1 MTRARRLVL
10 FDLDGTLIDSEAG
23 IVNSI
28 EYALGK
34 LAAAI
39 PPREVLRGWIG
50 PPLRA
55 TFPLALGDDH
65 DAVEQAVAFYRE
77 RFGAIGWR
85 EHTPYAGIDA
95 LVEALAARGERLA
108 VVTTKV
114 DLYAEKIVRSL
125 PFGAHFEHVYASRAG
140 SRDSEKAAMIAQAL
154 ADFGMPARDAV
165 MIGDRH
171 FDIEGAR
178 ANDVRALGV
187 GWGFGSQ
194 AELHEAGA
202 EAIAAD
208 PAALQALLH
217 PAWPDRPR

>member
-1 MTRARRLVL
+1 VALIL
-10 FDLDGTLIDSEAG
+10 FDLDGTLIDSESG

-39 PPREVLRGWIG
+39 PSREVLRGWIG

-55 TFPLALGDDH
+55 TFPLAVGDDH
-65 DAVEQAVAFYRE
+65 DAIEQAVAFYRE
-77 RFGAIGWR
+77 RFSTIGWL

-95 LVEALAARGERLA
+95 VIEALAARGDQLA
-108 VVTTKV
+108 VVTTKA

-125 PFGAHFEHVYASRAG
+125 PFGAHFERVYASRTG

-154 ADFGMPARDAV
+154 VDFGAHAGDAV

-187 GWGFGSQ
+187 GWGFGSFD
-194 AELHEAGA
+194 ELREAGA
-202 EAIAAD
+202 EAIAVN
-208 PAALQALLH
+208 PAELLTLL
-217 PAWPDRPR
+217 R